1 MKPSKEAIEAYKE
14 MAKASPASM
23 KAMIE
28 ENLKATCDKYAGHE
42 DRLDDC
48 IDYLTE
54 CAKQILGSK
63 NGEVDNETCYRICR
77 DYFNDELW
85 AKEDESK
92 KAEKPVK
99 KTAAQVE
106 KETVAKERE
115 RIEKI
120 KEKHS
125 AKAEKKAET
134 CKRCGIEVLDLK
146 DGLCPACCSL
156 ENPEKTPEQL
166 IAEKNSA
173 IVEENNRK
181 MGISMAKPID
191 MFAEAV

>member
-1 MKPSKEAIEAYKE
+1 MKPTNEQLEAYKA
-14 MAKASPASM
+14 MAAASPDSM
-23 KAMIE
+23 KAKIE
-28 ENLKATCDKYAGHE
+28 ANLRATCDKFPGHE
-42 DRLDDC
+42 DSLEDC
-48 IDYLTE
+48 MEYLTE
-54 CAKQILGSK
+54 CARGILNGK
-63 NGEVDNETCYRICR
+63 NGEVDDETCYRICR

-85 AKEDESK
+85 KEEPKKEPKK

-99 KTAAQVE
+99 KTAEQVE

-125 AKAEKKAET
+125 AKAEKPVPEKPAQEAPKA
-134 CKRCGIEVLDLK
+134 
-146 DGLCPACCSL
+146 
-156 ENPEKTPEQL
+156 PEKTPEQL
-166 IAEKNSA
+166 IAEKNRA
-173 IVEENNRK
+173 IVEENNSK

>member
-23 KAMIE
+23 KTMIE

-42 DRLDDC
+42 DRLEDC
-48 IDYLTE
+48 MEYLTE
-54 CAKQILGSK
+54 CAKQILGSQ

-85 AKEDESK
+85 KKEDESKKAEQSKKKAKEPKK

-125 AKAEKKAET
+125 AKAEKPVPEKPAQEAPKA
-134 CKRCGIEVLDLK
+134 
-146 DGLCPACCSL
+146 
-156 ENPEKTPEQL
+156 PEKTPEQL
-166 IAEKNSA
+166 IAEKNRA

>member
-23 KAMIE
+23 KTMIE

-63 NGEVDNETCYRICR
+63 NGEIDNETCYRICR

-92 KAEKPVK
+92 KAEQSTKKVKEPKKKAEKPVK

-106 KETVAKERE
+106 KEAVDAENERL
-115 RIEKI
+115 EKL
-120 KEKHS
+120 KEKHGL
-125 AKAEKKAET
+125 KAPEPGK
-134 CKRCGIEVLDLK
+134 
-146 DGLCPACCSL
+146 
-156 ENPEKTPEQL
+156 PEKTQEQL
-166 IAEKNSA
+166 VAERNRA
-173 IVEENNRK
+173 IVEENNKK
-181 MGISMAKPID
+181 MGITMAKPID